1 MSEASGT
8 TGSKDMTEDR
18 ILLVQLA
25 DIGDLVLATP
35 AMAALREAKPDS
47 RIDLLASR
55 HAMDI
60 VPPALVDTVIP
71 FDKGKQNATR
81 ALLSPSNI
89 AKLCRLRH
97 VNYDTVIFFHHFTLR
112 AGLIKFRLIA
122 NVSGARR
129 IIGLRNEHASF
140 LTDAV
145 ADRGFGRVHEAQYWL
160 DLAALVGAPSKARP
174 AHVYSENSEAIAST
188 IDELTDGPIVVLHAG
203 SGGYSKA
210 RRWSPARFAEV
221 ADQLKSR
228 YQAHIVLVG
237 QSSDDSPEAARLMNF
252 EVLNLVGKT
261 TLPQLAAVL
270 RRADLFIGADSGVM
284 HVAAAAGTPVVSIFG
299 PSNHE
304 AWKPWTVDGW
314 ASIQRSGVAC
324 SPCSYVG
331 HSIGAR
337 DGCAARTCM
346 KLVTSRQVI
355 EAAAT
360 VLETSPQDTAAVN
373 KATASE
379 KINEKPHPGRI
390 RILDVPV
397 DRLSYPAWMQLIE
410 DWIQADSGPHHV
422 CTVNPEFIMIARQDP
437 IFFAILNRAA
447 LCVADGVGLLWASRR
462 LGSPIAERIT
472 GSDGVPLI
480 ARHAAERGWRIFF
493 LGAGEGIAKKAAD
506 ILCRRFPRLNVAGTY
521 GGSPTESEEDDIVA
535 MINQARAD
543 ILFVAYGAPQQ
554 DKWIARNLPRL
565 NVTMAMGIGGSLD
578 FIAGEIPRAPE
589 WMRRRG
595 LEWCY
600 RLLRQ
605 PWRLRRMLRLPRFV
619 WAVLRQR

>member
-1 MSEASGT
+1 M
-8 TGSKDMTEDR
+8 
-18 ILLVQLA
+18 LVQLA

-35 AMAALREAKPDS
+35 AIAALREAKPDS

-55 HAMDI
+55 HAIDI
-60 VPPALVDTVIP
+60 VPPGLINTVIA
-71 FDKGKQNATR
+71 FDKGKHNATR
-81 ALLSPSNI
+81 AILSPSNI
-89 AKLCRLRH
+89 GPLRRLRR
-97 VNYDTVIFFHHFTLR
+97 VDYDTVIFFHHFTLR

-122 NVSGARR
+122 KVSGAKR
-129 IIGLRNEHASF
+129 IIGLRNKHANF
-140 LTDAV
+140 LTDSLE
-145 ADRGFGRVHEAQYWL
+145 DSGFGEAHEAQYWL
-160 DLAALVGAPSKARP
+160 DLVALAGAPSKIRP
-174 AHVYSENSEAIAST
+174 AQVHSEDSRAIAST
-188 IDELTDGPIVVLHAG
+188 MSELQDGPIVVMHTG

-210 RRWSPARFAEV
+210 RRWSSIRFAEV

-228 YQAHIVLVG
+228 YMAHIVLVG
-237 QSSDDSPEAARLMNF
+237 QRGDDSLKAARLMDF

-261 TLPQLAAVL
+261 TLPQLADVL

-284 HVAAAAGTPVVSIFG
+284 HIAAAMGTPIVSIFG
-299 PSNHE
+299 PSNHA

-346 KLVTSRQVI
+346 KLVTSRQVY

-360 VLETSPQDTAAVN
+360 VLEPIPQDTVAAN
-373 KATASE
+373 EANASE
-379 KINEKPHPGRI
+379 DGNEKPHPGRI
-390 RILDVPV
+390 RILDLPV
-397 DRLSYPAWMQLIE
+397 DRLSYPDWMQLID
-410 DWIQADSGPHHV
+410 DWIQTDSGPRHV

-437 IFFAILNRAA
+437 IFFSILNRAA
-447 LCVADGVGLLWASRR
+447 LCVPDGVGLLWASRR

-493 LGAGEGIAKKAAD
+493 LGAGDGIAQNAAN

-521 GGSPTESEEDDIVA
+521 GGSPAESEEDDIVA
-535 MINQARAD
+535 MINRARAD
-543 ILFVAYGAPQQ
+543 ILLVAYGAPQQ

-578 FIAGEIPRAPE
+578 FIAGEVARAPE

-605 PWRLRRMLRLPRFV
+605 PWRFRRMSRLPRFAL
-619 WAVLRQR
+619 AVLRQR

>member
-1 MSEASGT
+1 M
-8 TGSKDMTEDR
+8 TGSHDMTENR

-35 AMAALREAKPDS
+35 AMVALREAKPDS

-55 HAMDI
+55 HAVDI
-60 VPPALVDTVIP
+60 VPPGLIDNVIAI
-71 FDKGKQNATR
+71 DKGKHNATR

-89 AKLCRLRH
+89 ARLRRLRH
-97 VNYDTVIFFHHFTLR
+97 VNYDTLIFFHHFTLR

-122 NVSGARR
+122 KVSGARR
-129 IIGLRNEHASF
+129 IIGLRNEHAGF
-140 LTDAV
+140 LTDAL
-145 ADRGFGRVHEAQYWL
+145 ADKGFGVKHEAQYWL
-160 DLAALVGAPSKARP
+160 DLVSLAGASSKTRP
-174 AHVYSENSEAIAST
+174 AQVHSEHSEAIAST
-188 IDELTDGPIVVLHAG
+188 MEELNEGPIVVMHAG
-203 SGGYSKA
+203 SGGYSQA
-210 RRWSPARFAEV
+210 RRWSPIRFAEV
-221 ADQLKSR
+221 ADQLRSR
-228 YQAHIVLVG
+228 FKTHIVLVG
-237 QSSDDSPEAARLMNF
+237 QSGDDSPEAARLMDF
-252 EVLNLVGKT
+252 EVLDLVGKT
-261 TLPQLAAVL
+261 TLPQLADVL

-284 HVAAAAGTPVVSIFG
+284 HLAAAAGTPVVSIFG

-346 KLVTSRQVI
+346 KLVTSRQVF

-360 VLETSPQDTAAVN
+360 VLEASPQDSVAVN
-373 KATASE
+373 EATASE
-379 KINEKPHPGRI
+379 NYNENPRPGRI
-390 RILDVPV
+390 RILDLPV
-397 DRLSYPAWMQLIE
+397 DRISYPAWMQLIE
-410 DWIQADSGPHHV
+410 DWIQADSGAQHV

-437 IFFAILNRAA
+437 IFFSILNRAA
-447 LCVADGVGLLWASRR
+447 LCVPDGVGLLWASRR
-462 LGSPIAERIT
+462 LGNPIAERIT

-480 ARHAAERGWRIFF
+480 AGRAAERGWRIFF
-493 LGAGEGIAKKAAD
+493 LGAGEGIAQKAAD
-506 ILCRRFPRLNVAGTY
+506 ILCQRFPGLRVAGTY
-521 GGSPTESEEDDIVA
+521 GGSPAESEEDDIVA
-535 MINQARAD
+535 MINQAKAD

-565 NVTMAMGIGGSLD
+565 DVSMAMGIGGSLD
-578 FIAGEIPRAPE
+578 FIAGEVARAPA

-605 PWRLRRMLRLPRFV
+605 PWRFRRMLRLPRFAL
-619 WAVLRQR
+619 AVLRQR